1 MCKKHGLFFVYGLR
15 NRNIQKPGHE
25 FPEPV
30 LRVSVIELVLPGLYG
45 RETSQDQDTG
55 VCVKNRVKGVLNVG
69 ITRRQGQ
76 DAGIHKNLLSA
87 GVVDIWI
94 FLLVNCVCLVV
105 INCMLFLPESQFFL
119 CNLCYTISYMMRE
132 VRLLLIMGEI
142 ASGRRKGEI
151 MELDEKQNA
160 VSGLLEDFSEEHLWE
175 CIVAF
180 QGESFLTMSGLPYTY
195 TLKQGK
201 RGGFTRE
208 LWVDRRENSK
218 SITWSSVR
226 MAFQNVLK
234 MKEALPDG
242 GKPYVKRP
250 KALGDIRGVSYIY
263 PLFSRI
269 GLIETNLDRERT
281 CDGQLCMQLEENT
294 EGETA

>member
-1 MCKKHGLFFVYGLR
+1 
-15 NRNIQKPGHE
+15 
-25 FPEPV
+25 
-30 LRVSVIELVLPGLYG
+30 
-45 RETSQDQDTG
+45 
-55 VCVKNRVKGVLNVG
+55 
-69 ITRRQGQ
+69 
-76 DAGIHKNLLSA
+76 
-87 GVVDIWI
+87 
-94 FLLVNCVCLVV
+94 
-105 INCMLFLPESQFFL
+105 
-119 CNLCYTISYMMRE
+119 
-132 VRLLLIMGEI
+132 
-142 ASGRRKGEI
+142 

-234 MKEALPDG
+234 MKESLSEG
-242 GKPYVKRP
+242 EKPYVKRP
-250 KALGDIRGVSYIY
+250 KALGDIRGISYIY
-263 PLFSRI
+263 PLFDRF
-269 GLIETNLDRERT
+269 GLIETDPDKN
-281 CDGQLCMQLEENT
+281 GKNGIQLCLPLEETSVHNEAEANT
-294 EGETA
+294 EGETT